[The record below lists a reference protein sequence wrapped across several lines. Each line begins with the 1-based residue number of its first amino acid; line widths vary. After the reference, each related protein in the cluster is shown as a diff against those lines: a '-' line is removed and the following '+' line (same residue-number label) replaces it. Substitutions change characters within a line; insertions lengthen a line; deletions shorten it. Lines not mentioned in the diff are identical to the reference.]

1 MKKRK
6 YTFSKQKSIPLDTL
20 DIKLPENIENYLS
33 KENTTLLKC
42 IMANYTIQDMAK
54 YTGFSRNR
62 IIYNLLD
69 LGRYLFAYEILEN
82 KLFPLHNFNS
92 VNYLHGWKDCKN
104 TIRRLINDSI

>member
-1 MKKRK
+1 MKKRRQPA
-6 YTFSKQKSIPLDTL
+6 SKQKSIPLDKL
-20 DIKLPENIENYLS
+20 DINLPENIEEYLS
-33 KENTTLLKC
+33 KENLILLKC

-54 YTGFSRNR
+54 HTGFSRNT

-92 VNYLHGWKDCKN
+92 ANYLHGWKDCKN
-104 TIRRLINDSI
+104 TIRRLINDNT